1 MQDDAAL
8 STTETPAGASFGLK
22 IVILLIVLLAMGVV
36 LVTNRWLSDRFTE
49 TTRNKAELRLAL
61 YSGNMI
67 SELQRTSIVPL
78 LLSGDPAIAQALMD
92 GNFSGPREN

>member
-49 TTRNKAELRLAL
+49 TTRNKA
-61 YSGNMI
+61 
-67 SELQRTSIVPL
+67 
-78 LLSGDPAIAQALMD
+78 
-92 GNFSGPREN
+92 